1 MKLWDKGYELD
12 GMIEK
17 FTVGKDRELD
27 LFLAPYDIEGTM
39 AHVKMLAAVG
49 LLAQDELDVLLPE
62 LEALHAKALRGEF
75 FPG

>member
-27 LFLAPYDIEGTM
+27 LLQMT
-39 AHVKMLAAVG
+39 
-49 LLAQDELDVLLPE
+49 
-62 LEALHAKALRGEF
+62 
-75 FPG
+75 